1 VKICMFTNTFAP
13 HVGGVA
19 KSVAAFAG
27 DLRRRGHQV
36 LVVAPTFPGTKAAA
50 DDENR
55 VMRVPAIQNFN
66 GSDFSVRLPLPGGIH
81 QRIVEFAPDIIHS
94 HHPFLLGDAALRS
107 ARHRRLPLV
116 FTHHTLYER
125 YTHYVPFDS
134 PAMQR
139 FAIHLATRY
148 ANLCQLVIAP
158 SESLAA
164 LLRRREVETPLRVVP
179 TGVDTAFFAGG
190 QGEDFRRRLGIGGE
204 DLVVGHLGRLAPEKN
219 LSFLA
224 RAVARYLQAEPRA
237 RFLVAGKGPSTD
249 RIRAI
254 FANGGMA
261 DRLHL
266 IGQLAGD
273 ELRDCYAAMDVFAFA
288 STSETQG
295 MVLTEAMA
303 AGTPVIAL
311 DASGAREV
319 VHDHRNGRLLP
330 ARTEEGEFAAALA
343 DFFGDPARAA
353 SWRREALK
361 TAASFSREACTEKL
375 EDAYRWVADP
385 VLNPAGNGLG
395 AWDGLLRAVQAEWD
409 LASEKAGAMLEAV
422 RRDEASRIDL
432 E

>member
-1 VKICMFTNTFAP
+1 MFTNTFAP

-19 KSVAAFAG
+19 KSVAAFAA

-50 DDENR
+50 DDENL
-55 VMRVPAIQNFN
+55 VLRVPAIQNFN

-94 HHPFLLGDAALRS
+94 HHPFLLGDAALRA

-134 PAMQR
+134 PAMKR
-139 FAIHLATRY
+139 FAIHLGTRY

-158 SESLAA
+158 SESLAD
-164 LLRRREVETPLRVVP
+164 LLHRREVETPLRVVP
-179 TGVDTAFFAGG
+179 TGVDTEFFTGG
-190 QGEDFRRRLGIGGE
+190 QREDFRRRLGIGDD

-219 LSFLA
+219 LPFLA

-237 RFLVAGKGPSTD
+237 RFLVAGKGPSAD
-249 RIRAI
+249 GIKAI
-254 FANGGMA
+254 FAQGGLSG
-261 DRLHL
+261 RLHL

-311 DASGAREV
+311 DASGVREV
-319 VHDHRNGRLLP
+319 VRDRHNGRLLP
-330 ARTEEGEFAAALA
+330 AQAGEEEFAAALA
-343 DFFGDPARAA
+343 DFFGDSQRIAK
-353 SWRREALK
+353 WRQEALK
-361 TAASFSREACTEKL
+361 AAALFSREVCTEKL
-375 EDAYRWVADP
+375 EDAYRWVAAQILDT
-385 VLNPAGNGLG
+385 AGNGLG
-395 AWDGLLRAVQAEWD
+395 AWDGLLRTVQAEWE
-409 LASEKAGAMLEAV
+409 LASEKARAMLEAV
-422 RRDEASRIDL
+422 RRDEASRTDL